1 MTRTTGVIFS
11 PVLGRTFFLPGF
23 GASSLT
29 EDEDDF
35 NEELDVD
42 VEFDVELE
50 LVEDDEL
57 DEELELV
64 EDDELDEELELDED
78 DELDEELE
86 LDEDDEL
93 DEDVVLGVGGVCSF
107 SPNPSPDPVS
117 NRTSRVKLRGAGKL
131 VAVHFNVLWT
141 ISPTLVPGATFVEY
155 SIYIGQL

>member
-64 EDDELDEELELDED
+64 EDDELDEELELDEEV
-78 DELDEELE
+78 ELD
-86 LDEDDEL
+86 
-93 DEDVVLGVGGVCSF
+93 VGGVCSF

-131 VAVHFNVLWT
+131 VAFHVNVLWT
-141 ISPTLVPGATFVEY
+141 ISPTLVPGATLVEY

>member
-42 VEFDVELE
+42 VEFDLELE

-64 EDDELDEELELDED
+64 EDDELDEELELDEY
-78 DELDEELE
+78 
-86 LDEDDEL
+86 
-93 DEDVVLGVGGVCSF
+93 VVLGVGGVCSF
-107 SPNPSPDPVS
+107 SPNPSPVPDS
-117 NRTSRVKLRGAGKL
+117 NLNSRVKLRGAGKL
-131 VAVHFNVLWT
+131 VAVHVNVLWT
-141 ISPTLVPGATFVEY
+141 ISPTFVLGATFVEY

>member
-64 EDDELDEELELDED
+64 EDDELDEELELDE
-78 DELDEELE
+78 EVE
-86 LDEDDEL
+86 
-93 DEDVVLGVGGVCSF
+93 LGVGGVCSF

-117 NRTSRVKLRGAGKL
+117 NLTSRVKVRGAGKL
-131 VAVHFNVLWT
+131 VAVHVNVLWT
-141 ISPTLVPGATFVEY
+141 ISPTFVPGATFVEY

>member
-64 EDDELDEELELDED
+64 EDDELDEELELDE
-78 DELDEELE
+78 EVE
-86 LDEDDEL
+86 
-93 DEDVVLGVGGVCSF
+93 LGVGGVCSF
-107 SPNPSPDPVS
+107 SPNP
-117 NRTSRVKLRGAGKL
+117 
-131 VAVHFNVLWT
+131 
-141 ISPTLVPGATFVEY
+141 
-155 SIYIGQL
+155 

>member
-64 EDDELDEELELDED
+64 EDDELDEELELV
-78 DELDEELE
+78 EEVE
-86 LDEDDEL
+86 
-93 DEDVVLGVGGVCSF
+93 LGVGGVCSF

-131 VAVHFNVLWT
+131 VAFHVNVLWT
-141 ISPTLVPGATFVEY
+141 ISPTFVPGATFVEY

>member
-64 EDDELDEELELDED
+64 EDDELDEELELDE
-78 DELDEELE
+78 EVE
-86 LDEDDEL
+86 
-93 DEDVVLGVGGVCSF
+93 LGVGGVCSF

>member
-29 EDEDDF
+29 EDEDVF
-35 NEELDVD
+35 NKELDVE
-42 VEFDVELE
+42 VEFDVEPELDEDDELE

-64 EDDELDEELELDED
+64 EDDELDEELELV
-78 DELDEELE
+78 EEVE
-86 LDEDDEL
+86 
-93 DEDVVLGVGGVCSF
+93 LGVGGVCSF

-131 VAVHFNVLWT
+131 VAFHVNVLWT
-141 ISPTLVPGATFVEY
+141 ISPTFVPGAAFVEY

>member
-23 GASSLT
+23 SASSSLT
-29 EDEDDF
+29 EVDD
-35 NEELDVD
+35 ELD
-42 VEFDVELE
+42 EELE

-64 EDDELDEELELDED
+64 EDDELDEELELDE
-78 DELDEELE
+78 EVE
-86 LDEDDEL
+86 
-93 DEDVVLGVGGVCSF
+93 LGVGGVCSF

-131 VAVHFNVLWT
+131 VAFHVNVLWT
-141 ISPTLVPGATFVEY
+141 ISPTFVPGATFVEY

>member
-23 GASSLT
+23 GASSSLT
-29 EDEDDF
+29 EVDE
-35 NEELDVD
+35 ELELDVD
-42 VEFDVELE
+42 VELDVEP
-50 LVEDDEL
+50 EL
-57 DEELELV
+57 D

-86 LDEDDEL
+86 LDDELEL
-93 DEDVVLGVGGVCSF
+93 DEEVELGVGGVCSF
-107 SPNPSPDPVS
+107 SPNPSPDPDS

-131 VAVHFNVLWT
+131 VAFHVNVLWT

>member
-23 GASSLT
+23 GVSSLT

-42 VEFDVELE
+42 VEFDVEPE
-50 LVEDDEL
+50 LDEDDEL

-64 EDDELDEELELDED
+64 EDDELDEELELV
-78 DELDEELE
+78 EEVE
-86 LDEDDEL
+86 
-93 DEDVVLGVGGVCSF
+93 LGVGGVCSF

-117 NRTSRVKLRGAGKL
+117 NLTSRVKVRGAGKL
-131 VAVHFNVLWT
+131 VAVHVNVLWT
-141 ISPTLVPGATFVEY
+141 ISPTFVPGATFVEY

>member
-42 VEFDVELE
+42 VEFDVEPE
-50 LVEDDEL
+50 LDEDDEL
-57 DEELELV
+57 DDELELV
-64 EDDELDEELELDED
+64 EDDELDDELELDE
-78 DELDEELE
+78 EVE
-86 LDEDDEL
+86 
-93 DEDVVLGVGGVCSF
+93 LGVGGVCSF

-117 NRTSRVKLRGAGKL
+117 NLTSRVKVRGAGKL
-131 VAVHFNVLWT
+131 VAVHVNVLWT

>member
-23 GASSLT
+23 GVSSSLT

-42 VEFDVELE
+42 VEFDVEPE

-57 DEELELV
+57 DDELELV
-64 EDDELDEELELDED
+64 EDDEFDDELELDE
-78 DELDEELE
+78 EVE
-86 LDEDDEL
+86 
-93 DEDVVLGVGGVCSF
+93 LGVGGVCSF

>member
-1 MTRTTGVIFS
+1 MIRTTGVIFS

-50 LVEDDEL
+50 LVEDDEI

-64 EDDELDEELELDED
+64 EDDELDEELELDE
-78 DELDEELE
+78 EVE
-86 LDEDDEL
+86 
-93 DEDVVLGVGGVCSF
+93 LGVGGVCSF

-131 VAVHFNVLWT
+131 VAFHVNVLWT

>member
-29 EDEDDF
+29 EDEDVF
-35 NEELDVD
+35 NKELDVE
-42 VEFDVELE
+42 VEFDVEPELDEDDELDDELE

-64 EDDELDEELELDED
+64 EEVE
-78 DELDEELE
+78 
-86 LDEDDEL
+86 
-93 DEDVVLGVGGVCSF
+93 LGVGGVCSF

-131 VAVHFNVLWT
+131 VAFHVNVLWT
-141 ISPTLVPGATFVEY
+141 ISPTFVPGAAFVEY

>member
-64 EDDELDEELELDED
+64 EDDELDEELELDEEV
-78 DELDEELE
+78 ELD
-86 LDEDDEL
+86 
-93 DEDVVLGVGGVCSF
+93 VGGVCSF

-131 VAVHFNVLWT
+131 VAFHVNVLWT

-155 SIYIGQL
+155 SIYIGHL

>member
-1 MTRTTGVIFS
+1 MIRTTGVIFS

-29 EDEDDF
+29 EVDE
-35 NEELDVD
+35 ELELDVD

-57 DEELELV
+57 D
-64 EDDELDEELELDED
+64 DELELDED
-78 DELDEELE
+78 DELDDELE
-86 LDEDDEL
+86 LDEEV
-93 DEDVVLGVGGVCSF
+93 ELGVGGVCSF

-131 VAVHFNVLWT
+131 VAFHVNVLWT

-155 SIYIGQL
+155 SIYIGHL

>member
-50 LVEDDEL
+50 L

-64 EDDELDEELELDED
+64 EDDELDEELELDE
-78 DELDEELE
+78 EVE
-86 LDEDDEL
+86 
-93 DEDVVLGVGGVCSF
+93 LGVGGVCSF

-117 NRTSRVKLRGAGKL
+117 NLTSRVKVRGAGKL
-131 VAVHFNVLWT
+131 FAVHVNVLWT
-141 ISPTLVPGATFVEY
+141 ISPTFVPGATFVEY

>member
-57 DEELELV
+57 DEELEL
-64 EDDELDEELELDED
+64 DEEVE
-78 DELDEELE
+78 
-86 LDEDDEL
+86 
-93 DEDVVLGVGGVCSF
+93 LGVGGVCSF

-117 NRTSRVKLRGAGKL
+117 NLTSRVKVRGAGKL
-131 VAVHFNVLWT
+131 VAVHVNVLWT
-141 ISPTLVPGATFVEY
+141 ISPTFVPGATFVEY

>member
-42 VEFDVELE
+42 VEFDVEPE
-50 LVEDDEL
+50 LDEDDEL

-64 EDDELDEELELDED
+64 EDDELDEELELDE
-78 DELDEELE
+78 EVE
-86 LDEDDEL
+86 
-93 DEDVVLGVGGVCSF
+93 LGVGGVCSF

-131 VAVHFNVLWT
+131 VAFHVNVLWT

>member
-23 GASSLT
+23 GVSSLT

-50 LVEDDEL
+50 LDEELELVEDDEF

-64 EDDELDEELELDED
+64 EDDELDEELELDE
-78 DELDEELE
+78 EVE
-86 LDEDDEL
+86 
-93 DEDVVLGVGGVCSF
+93 LGVGGVCSF

-117 NRTSRVKLRGAGKL
+117 NLTSRVKVRGAGKL
-131 VAVHFNVLWT
+131 VAVHVNVL
-141 ISPTLVPGATFVEY
+141 
-155 SIYIGQL
+155 

>member
-64 EDDELDEELELDED
+64 EEVE
-78 DELDEELE
+78 
-86 LDEDDEL
+86 
-93 DEDVVLGVGGVCSF
+93 LGVGGVCSF

-117 NRTSRVKLRGAGKL
+117 NLTSRVKVRGAGKL
-131 VAVHFNVLWT
+131 VAVHVNVLWT
-141 ISPTLVPGATFVEY
+141 ISPTFVPGATFVEY
-155 SIYIGQL
+155 PIYIGQL

>member
-23 GASSLT
+23 GVSSLT

-42 VEFDVELE
+42 VEFDVEPE
-50 LVEDDEL
+50 LDEDDEL

-64 EDDELDEELELDED
+64 EDDELDEELELDE
-78 DELDEELE
+78 EVE
-86 LDEDDEL
+86 
-93 DEDVVLGVGGVCSF
+93 LGVGGVCSF

-131 VAVHFNVLWT
+131 VAFHVNVLWT
-141 ISPTLVPGATFVEY
+141 ISPTFVPGATFVEY

>member
-42 VEFDVELE
+42 VEFDLELE

-57 DEELELV
+57 DEEPELV
-64 EDDELDEELELDED
+64 EDDELDEELELDEE

-86 LDEDDEL
+86 LE
-93 DEDVVLGVGGVCSF
+93 VGGVCSF

-131 VAVHFNVLWT
+131 VAVHVNVLWT
-141 ISPTLVPGATFVEY
+141 ISPTFVPGATFVEY

>member
-1 MTRTTGVIFS
+1 MKRTTGVIFS
-11 PVLGRTFFLPGF
+11 PVLGRTFFLPCF
-23 GASSLT
+23 CASSLT

-64 EDDELDEELELDED
+64 EEVE
-78 DELDEELE
+78 
-86 LDEDDEL
+86 
-93 DEDVVLGVGGVCSF
+93 LGVGGVCSF

-131 VAVHFNVLWT
+131 VAFHVNVLWT
-141 ISPTLVPGATFVEY
+141 ISPTFVPGATFVEY

>member
-42 VEFDVELE
+42 VEFDVEPE
-50 LVEDDEL
+50 LDEDDEL
-57 DEELELV
+57 DDELELV
-64 EDDELDEELELDED
+64 EDDELDDELELDE
-78 DELDEELE
+78 EVE
-86 LDEDDEL
+86 
-93 DEDVVLGVGGVCSF
+93 LGVGGVCSF

-117 NRTSRVKLRGAGKL
+117 NLTSRVKVRGAGKL
-131 VAVHFNVLWT
+131 VAVHVNVLWT
-141 ISPTLVPGATFVEY
+141 ISPTFVPGSTFLEY

>member
-23 GASSLT
+23 GVSSLT

-42 VEFDVELE
+42 VEFD
-50 LVEDDEL
+50 
-57 DEELELV
+57 EELELV
-64 EDDELDEELELDED
+64 ED

-107 SPNPSPDPVS
+107 SPNHSPDPDS
-117 NRTSRVKLRGAGKL
+117 NLTSRVKLRGAGKL
-131 VAVHFNVLWT
+131 VAVHVSVL
-141 ISPTLVPGATFVEY
+141 
-155 SIYIGQL
+155 